1 MYMAHPTRIPLG
13 DATEGAV
20 RPLDELVTVPV
31 RLSEASYEIHV
42 GWGTLE
48 RLGSV
53 YPPKRGSTGVVIS
66 SDAVA
71 HLYAEQCLSGLR
83 RAGWQVE
90 LLSVRDGEQSKTLA
104 QAGSLYEA
112 CALAG
117 LDRGST
123 IFALGGG
130 VIGDLAGFVA
140 ATYMRG
146 IPFVQ
151 VPTTLLAQVDASVG
165 GKTAVD
171 LPAGKN
177 LVGAFHQPSLVMIDV
192 QTLTTLSQRDLCA
205 GMAEVIKHA
214 VIADAEMFDYLEA
227 SAEQLLRREPIRL
240 RQMVARNCQIKA
252 EVVEADPREQGI
264 RGWLNY
270 GHTVGHALEVAAGE
284 WDLRHGEAVAW
295 GMVAEARLAVR
306 LGLAP
311 EDVALR
317 VEGLLKQYGLA
328 VELPPV
334 DVSRAQASIIHDK
347 KIVNGTLK
355 LPLAPRIG
363 ECVIREDVPVD
374 AVVDVMQELLA
385 GH

>member
-1 MYMAHPTRIPLG
+1 MAQSIRIPLG
-13 DATEGAV
+13 DAFEGAE
-20 RPLDELVTVPV
+20 RPLDRLVTVPV
-31 RLSEASYEIHV
+31 RLSEVFYEIHV
-42 GWGTLE
+42 GWGTLP

-53 YPPKRGSTGVVIS
+53 YPPKRGLTGLVIS
-66 SDAVA
+66 SETVA
-71 HLYAEQCLSGLR
+71 HLYAEQCISGLR
-83 RAGWQVE
+83 EAGWHVE
-90 LLSVRDGEQSKTLA
+90 LLAVPDGEQSKTLG
-104 QAGSLYEA
+104 QAGLLYEA
-112 CALAG
+112 CAQSG
-117 LDRGST
+117 LDRGSS

-205 GMAEVIKHA
+205 GMAEVVKHA
-214 VIADAEMFDYLEA
+214 VIADAEMFDYLES
-227 SAEQLLRREPIRL
+227 SAEQLLRREPTPL
-240 RQMVARNCQIKA
+240 RQIVARNCQIKA

-317 VEGLLKQYGLA
+317 LERLLKQYGLA

-363 ECVIREDVPVD
+363 ECVIRDDVPVD
-374 AVVDVMQELLA
+374 AVVEVMQELLA
-385 GH
+385 AR